1 MRKFSKKIKTLA
13 VAGSLAVSVLGG
25 AVATAPAANAA
36 VQGHCNNGA
45 TRSWPGGYMVMPA
58 TSYEGSVLC
67 WMDYGSTG
75 LGVWYLQRDLKQCY
89 GANIAVDEVFG
100 SATRAALIAAQKKEG
115 ITADGL
121 YGEQS
126 AMYLKHQLVIGGKIA
141 GCGSRR

>member
-13 VAGSLAVSVLGG
+13 VAGSLAASMLGG

-36 VQGHCNNGA
+36 VQGHCNSTA
-45 TRSWPGGYMVMPA
+45 TPSWPGGYMVMPA
-58 TSYEGSVLC
+58 THWKGSVLC

-75 LGVWYLQRDLKQCY
+75 GGVWALQRDLQQCY
-89 GANIAVDEVFG
+89 GAKIKVDEVFG
-100 SATRAALIAAQKKEG
+100 RDTRTALIAAQKKEG

-126 AMYLKHQLVIGGKIA
+126 AMHLKHQLVINGEIA